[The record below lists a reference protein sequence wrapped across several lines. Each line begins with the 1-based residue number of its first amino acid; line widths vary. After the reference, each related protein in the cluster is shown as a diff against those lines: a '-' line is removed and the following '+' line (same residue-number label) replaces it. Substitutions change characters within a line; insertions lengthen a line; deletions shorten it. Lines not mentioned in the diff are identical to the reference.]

1 MKGIL
6 KNWKTTLAGVF
17 TIVLSILT
25 SKGKLDAT
33 TAAGIS
39 GGIGLMLAS
48 DHKEPKDINEL
59 PEDHN

>member
-6 KNWKTTLAGVF
+6 KNWKTTLAGVV

-39 GGIGLMLAS
+39 GGIGLILAS
-48 DHKEPKDINEL
+48 DHKEPKDIIEL

>member
-6 KNWKTTLAGVF
+6 KNWKTTIAGIV

-25 SKGKLDAT
+25 SKGKLDPT

-39 GGIGLMLAS
+39 GGIGLILAA
-48 DHKEPKDINEL
+48 DHKEQTDSTKF